1 VDSDLGAIMN
11 VTSQLLRVFLVDKQL
26 RGLQSRLHAAEKF
39 LGEQDR
45 QLVDLN
51 AKKASLETQHKHLR
65 AVVGEAE
72 SEMKSLDARMEQL
85 REQMNNAKTNKEYK
99 AFLTEVNTYKV
110 DRDALETKTIEQM
123 TKVDDLKKQIEQID
137 AARAD
142 REKLR
147 VVAGGDRDTREAE
160 IRERVTELKAQ
171 RIELASK
178 VSAEALKTLERMV
191 HERGEDAMAPLEEQ
205 DRRRHEYTC
214 GACMMALPVE
224 TVAALL
230 STGRLTHC
238 ASCGCLLYIEKELA
252 EAIAS
257 SGSKR

>member
-1 VDSDLGAIMN
+1 MN
-11 VTSQLLRVFLVDKQL
+11 ATAQLLRVFLVDQQL
-26 RGLQSRLHAAEKF
+26 RGLQSRLHSAEKF

-45 QLVDLN
+45 QLKELT
-51 AKKASLETQHKHLR
+51 ARKAQLESQHKQLR
-65 AVVGEAE
+65 AVIGEAE

-85 REQMNNAKTNKEYK
+85 REQMNNTKTNKEYK
-99 AFLTEVNTYKV
+99 ALLTEVNTYKA

-123 TKVDDLKKQIEQID
+123 TRLDELKTQLDQVETQ
-137 AARAD
+137 RVE

-147 VVAGGDRDTREAE
+147 TVAGGDRDSRAAE
-160 IRERVTELKAQ
+160 IRERVEELKAQ
-171 RIELASK
+171 RVELASK
-178 VSAEALKTLERMV
+178 VPPEALRTLDRMV
-191 HERGEDAMAPLEEQ
+191 HERGEDAMAPLQEQ

-230 STGRLTHC
+230 SSGKLTHC

-252 EAIAS
+252 ESIAS